1 MNQER
6 RNNLYLQA
14 D

>member
-6 RNNLYLQA
+6 RFC
-14 D
+14 